1 MRWTQI
7 RRFFVAG
14 GLSTAL
20 YGLVII
26 GRMTAGAS
34 VSLWGINPT
43 AITPAPA
50 APTPPA
56 ATPAPAPPAPAP
68 APPTTTQ
75 IVPAPAP
82 LAPSAP
88 APASSDEALERAYK
102 GKLLTEGENP

>member
-7 RRFFVAG
+7 RQFFVAV
-14 GLSTAL
+14 GLITVF

-43 AITPAPA
+43 ATA
-50 APTPPA
+50 
-56 ATPAPAPPAPAP
+56 PAPAPPAPAP
-68 APPTTTQ
+68 VLVPPSPAPVPPVVVQ
-75 IVPAPAP
+75 VAPAPVPPPAPAP
-82 LAPSAP
+82 V
-88 APASSDEALERAYK
+88 PASSDETLERSFK